1 MARAM
6 VKGQLFISFII
17 SLCTAILLSVF
28 LGFGQY
34 FFLMTVIFTLLNLIP
49 LGCGIIVIPITLIAM
64 VSGAFWPGLAAL
76 VLYVLVS
83 HLDAFIRPKIIPRSI
98 TLTPGLT
105 MLAAFGGIALF
116 GLLGVVYG
124 PIIMIIIVTSIQMY
138 LDDYRR
144 PRGATSRS

>member
-6 VKGQLFISFII
+6 VNGQLFISFVI

-34 FFLMTVIFTLLNLIP
+34 FFLMTVVFTLLNLIP
-49 LGCGIIVIPITLIAM
+49 LGCGIVVIPITLIAI

-76 VLYVLVS
+76 VLYILVS
-83 HLDAFIRPKIIPRSI
+83 QLDAFIRPKIIPRSI

-105 MLAAFGGIALF
+105 MLAAFGGISLF

-124 PIIMIIIVTSIQMY
+124 PILMIIIVTSVQMY
-138 LDDYRR
+138 LEQYSAPTPRR
-144 PRGATSRS
+144 RKV